1 MAPVESSPTGDGAG
15 SSTGALLRA
24 VARAPS
30 VPLAALAPPLVR
42 GDVVEEFEVQEI
54 LGAGGMG
61 VVYRARD
68 RLLDRDVA
76 LKLVHPSWDG
86 AALATDALLERE
98 ARATARLRH
107 PNVVT
112 IHRVGRHAGRL
123 FLVLE
128 LLEGETLAS
137 RLERGPLGETEAIA
151 LMLVITDAL
160 AHAHAQGVLHRD
172 LKPGNVFLEK
182 AGGIKVLDFGLAG
195 ASLMSHTA
203 RADDESGTSTLL
215 GAGTPGYMAPE
226 QWRGE
231 TADARTDVYAAG
243 VLLDELVTGRRPQRH
258 DPRGEGARA
267 TPRRRGRVT
276 PEIDDVINQA
286 TAPDRGARFAD
297 PSTFAAALRAARA
310 APGRRRR
317 RSLVSLSLT
326 TAVLAAVALWW
337 PRGAWTP
344 TDLSG
349 TWHGEPA
356 GWGTATLTREADGRY
371 AWQHQSPGTQQDGA
385 YLNRGVLRLEQRAG
399 TWVLAGRL
407 ADVPGWCCDNVGYM
421 EIEVVNDH
429 ELEVVQSRWGRTHE
443 TYGPSH
449 TTYSFHKQH

>member
-1 MAPVESSPTGDGAG
+1 MAPGESSLGGDGAG
-15 SSTGALLRA
+15 RSTDALLRA
-24 VARAPS
+24 IAQAPS
-30 VPLAALAPPLVR
+30 IPLAALVPPLVR
-42 GDVVEEFEVQEI
+42 GAVVEEFEVLDV

-86 AALATDALLERE
+86 AARATDALLERE

-112 IHRVGRHAGRL
+112 IHRVGRHEGRL

-137 RLERGPLGETEAIA
+137 RLERGPLSEAEAIS
-151 LMLVITDAL
+151 LMLVISDAL
-160 AHAHAQGVLHRD
+160 AHAHEQGVLHRD
-172 LKPGNVFLEK
+172 LKPSNVFLERT
-182 AGGIKVLDFGLAG
+182 GGIKVLDFGLAG
-195 ASLMSHTA
+195 ASHRA
-203 RADDESGTSTLL
+203 RADDISGTPTLL

-231 TADARTDVYAAG
+231 TADERTDVYAAG
-243 VLLDELVTGRRPQRH
+243 VLLAEVVTGVRPQRH
-258 DPRGEGARA
+258 DPSGEGARA
-267 TPRRRGRVT
+267 TARCRGRVT
-276 PEIDDVINQA
+276 PEIDDVITRA
-286 TAPDRGARFAD
+286 TTPDRGGRFPNA
-297 PSTFAAALRAARA
+297 STFAAALRAARG
-310 APGRRRR
+310 APRRRRR
-317 RSLVSLSLT
+317 RSLVSAS
-326 TAVLAAVALWW
+326 LAAALLVAVMLLW
-337 PRGAWTP
+337 PRSAWTP

-349 TWHGEPA
+349 TWHGQPA
-356 GWGTATLTREADGRY
+356 GWGTATLTRESDGSY
-371 AWQHQSPGTQQDGA
+371 AWQHQSPGTQKDGA
-385 YLNRGVLRLEQRAG
+385 YLNRGVLRLEKRAG
-399 TWVLAGRL
+399 TYLLAGRL

-421 EIEVVNDH
+421 EIEVVDDH
-429 ELEVVQSRWGRTHE
+429 ELKVTQSRWGPTHE

>member
-15 SSTGALLRA
+15 SSTAALLQA

-30 VPLAALAPPLVR
+30 VPLAALAPPLAR
-42 GDVVEEFEVQEI
+42 GEVVEEFEVQEI

-137 RLERGPLGETEAIA
+137 RLERGPLSETEAIA

-160 AHAHAQGVLHRD
+160 AHAHAHGVLHRD
-172 LKPGNVFLEK
+172 LKPGNVFLERS
-182 AGGIKVLDFGLAG
+182 GGIKVLDFGLAG
-195 ASLMSHTA
+195 ASHVA
-203 RADDESGTSTLL
+203 RTDDESGAPTLP

-243 VLLDELVTGRRPQRH
+243 VLLDELVTGRRPRRH
-258 DPRGEGARA
+258 SPGGEGAPA
-267 TPRRRGRVT
+267 APRRRGPVT
-276 PEIDDVINQA
+276 PELDDVIHRA
-286 TAPDRGARFAD
+286 TAADRDARFAD
-297 PSTFAAALRAARA
+297 PSAFAAALRAARV

-317 RSLVSLSLT
+317 RSLVSVSLA
-326 TAVLAAVALWW
+326 TAVLAALVIAW
-337 PRGAWTP
+337 PRSAWTP

-349 TWHGEPA
+349 TWHGQPA
-356 GWGTATLTREADGRY
+356 GWGTATLTREPDGRY
-371 AWQHQSPGTQQDGA
+371 AWQHQSPGTQEDGA

-399 TWVLAGRL
+399 TYVLVGRL
-407 ADVPGWCCDNVGYM
+407 ADAPGWCCGNVGYM

-449 TTYSFHKQH
+449 TTYSFHKQQ